1 MKSLYRISFMLLGAL
16 GLGMAIPAGADAQG
30 PIEAYRFG
38 LKGLHGTARA
48 QALGGAVGA
57 LGADP
62 TAVYVNPA
70 GLGLYS
76 RSTISISADP
86 GWGKSMVNWQKSHQN
101 EVAYSPGGF
110 NNVSYMTP
118 FYDSSSGT
126 KFSMG
131 VSYNRDYD
139 FDRAYRMTTGVLGA
153 GLADLMMLIGMDE
166 GISFNKY
173 IDGSTPGYNPFKNMV
188 HPLVAMGANADLI
201 RPFSDNDKLFRHAFL
216 DTYNETTKKWD
227 LLPPDMT
234 MLDVVENGARNSVD
248 INMSM
253 GFGDIFYV
261 GAALRL
267 GTVSH
272 ARSTKYREDFKFIN
286 RKSNAEVNNHMILG
300 NELTTSGNSIGLNL
314 GAMVM
319 LGDYVRL
326 GLSYMTPERISMEE
340 TYSARMV
347 TYNEFI
353 EPKNKRELTFQT
365 ALYDNSYILR
375 TPGQLTA
382 SALVFLGQYG
392 FVSYDFQYRDLA
404 TAKLYAGDRTL
415 NPLTEVIKED
425 YGKEM
430 THKFGIEVR
439 PIQRLALRGGM
450 SFTGNPMKGEEF
462 DVEPANGLSRDAVAV
477 GMMPDFTLPRSY
489 QAFSFGVGYRISK
502 VVSIDL
508 AYARSTRTEQVYPFS
523 GYRNKQNHLGLPN
536 IEIKGARM
544 EDVRNNLV
552 ATLTLAF

>member
-1 MKSLYRISFMLLGAL
+1 MKSLYRISAMLLGVL
-16 GLGMAIPAGADAQG
+16 GLSVAVPTGAEAQG

-48 QALGGAVGA
+48 QSLGGAVGA

-76 RSTISISADP
+76 RSTISVSADP
-86 GWGKSMVNWQKSHQN
+86 GWGKSTVNWQNSHQN
-101 EVAYSPGGF
+101 VMEYNPGGF

-118 FYDSSSGT
+118 FYDSYSGT

-139 FDRAYRMTTGVLGA
+139 FDRAYRMGTGVLGA

-166 GISFNKY
+166 GISFDKY
-173 IDGSTPGYNPFKNMV
+173 VDNSSPGYNPFKNMV

-201 RPFSDNDKLFRHAFL
+201 QPFVDNDKLFRHTFL
-216 DTYNETTKKWD
+216 DTYDGKKWN
-227 LLPPDMT
+227 LLSPDRT
-234 MLDVVENGARNSVD
+234 MLDVTENGGRNSVD

-253 GFGDIFYV
+253 SFGDIFYV

-267 GTVSH
+267 GTLAHV
-272 ARSTKYREDFKFIN
+272 RSTKYREDFKFIN
-286 RKSNAEVNNHMILG
+286 RKTNDEVNNHMILG
-300 NELTTSGNSIGLNL
+300 NELTTTGNSIGLNL

-340 TYSARMV
+340 TYSARMI
-347 TYNEFI
+347 TYNEFM
-353 EPKNKRELTFQT
+353 PKNKRELTFRT
-365 ALYDNSYILR
+365 AVYDNSYILR

-392 FVSYDFQYRDLA
+392 FVSYDFQYRDLG

-415 NPLTEVIKED
+415 NPLTEVIQED

-439 PIQRLALRGGM
+439 PIRRLALRGGM
-450 SFTGNPMKGEEF
+450 TFTGNPMKGEEF

-489 QAFSFGVGYRISK
+489 QAFSVGVGYNISK
-502 VVSIDL
+502 AVTLDL

-523 GYRNKQNHLGLPN
+523 GYRNKQGHLGLPN
-536 IEIKGARM
+536 IEIKGGRM
-544 EDVRNNLV
+544 DDVRNNLV

>member
-1 MKSLYRISFMLLGAL
+1 MLLGVL
-16 GLGMAIPAGADAQG
+16 GLSVAVPTGAEAQG

-48 QALGGAVGA
+48 QSLGGAVGA

-76 RSTISISADP
+76 RSTISVSADP
-86 GWGKSMVNWQKSHQN
+86 GWGKSTVNWQNSHQN
-101 EVAYSPGGF
+101 VMEYNPGGF

-118 FYDSSSGT
+118 FYDSYSGT

-139 FDRAYRMTTGVLGA
+139 FDRAYRMGTGVLGA

-166 GISFNKY
+166 GISFDKY
-173 IDGSTPGYNPFKNMV
+173 VDNSSPGYNPFKNMV

-201 RPFSDNDKLFRHAFL
+201 QPFVDNDKLFRHTFL
-216 DTYNETTKKWD
+216 DTYDGKKWN
-227 LLPPDMT
+227 LLSPDRT
-234 MLDVVENGARNSVD
+234 MLDVTENGGRNSVD

-253 GFGDIFYV
+253 SFGDIFYV

-267 GTVSH
+267 GTLAHV
-272 ARSTKYREDFKFIN
+272 RSTKYREDFKFIN
-286 RKSNAEVNNHMILG
+286 RKTNDEVNNHMILG
-300 NELTTSGNSIGLNL
+300 NELTTTGNSIGLNL

-340 TYSARMV
+340 TYSARMI
-347 TYNEFI
+347 TYNEFM
-353 EPKNKRELTFQT
+353 PKNKRELTFRT
-365 ALYDNSYILR
+365 AVYDNSYILR

-392 FVSYDFQYRDLA
+392 FVSYDFQYRDLG

-415 NPLTEVIKED
+415 NPLTEVIQED

-439 PIQRLALRGGM
+439 PIRRLALRGGM
-450 SFTGNPMKGEEF
+450 TFTGNPMKGEEF

-477 GMMPDFTLPRSY
+477 GMMPCLNSLSAGHSPCSEATHHCCCLSSLPLITLVSRLKSY
-489 QAFSFGVGYRISK
+489 
-502 VVSIDL
+502 
-508 AYARSTRTEQVYPFS
+508 
-523 GYRNKQNHLGLPN
+523 
-536 IEIKGARM
+536 RM
-544 EDVRNNLV
+544 L
-552 ATLTLAF
+552 

>member
-1 MKSLYRISFMLLGAL
+1 MLLGVL
-16 GLGMAIPAGADAQG
+16 GLSVAVPTGAEAQG

-48 QALGGAVGA
+48 QSLGGAVGA

-76 RSTISISADP
+76 RSTISVSADP
-86 GWGKSMVNWQKSHQN
+86 GWGKSTVNWQNSHQN
-101 EVAYSPGGF
+101 VMEYNPGGF

-118 FYDSSSGT
+118 FYDSYSGT

-139 FDRAYRMTTGVLGA
+139 FDRAYRMGTGVLGA

-166 GISFNKY
+166 GISFDKY
-173 IDGSTPGYNPFKNMV
+173 VDNSSPGYNPFKNMV

-201 RPFSDNDKLFRHAFL
+201 QPFVDNDKLFRHTFL
-216 DTYNETTKKWD
+216 DTYDGKKWN
-227 LLPPDMT
+227 LLSPDRT
-234 MLDVVENGARNSVD
+234 MLDVTENGGRNSVD

-253 GFGDIFYV
+253 SFGDIFYV

-267 GTVSH
+267 GTLAHV
-272 ARSTKYREDFKFIN
+272 RSTKYREDFKFIN
-286 RKSNAEVNNHMILG
+286 RKTNDEVNNHMILG
-300 NELTTSGNSIGLNL
+300 NELTTTGNSIGLNL

-340 TYSARMV
+340 TYSARMI
-347 TYNEFI
+347 TYNEFM
-353 EPKNKRELTFQT
+353 PKNKRELTFRT
-365 ALYDNSYILR
+365 AVYDNSYILR

-392 FVSYDFQYRDLA
+392 FVSYDFQYRDLG

-415 NPLTEVIKED
+415 NPLTEVIQED

-439 PIQRLALRGGM
+439 PIRRLALRGGM
-450 SFTGNPMKGEEF
+450 TFTGNPMKGEEF

-489 QAFSFGVGYRISK
+489 QAFSVGVGYNISK
-502 VVSIDL
+502 AVTLDL

-523 GYRNKQNHLGLPN
+523 GYRNKQGHLGLPN
-536 IEIKGARM
+536 IEIKGGRM
-544 EDVRNNLV
+544 DDVRNNLV

>member
-1 MKSLYRISFMLLGAL
+1 MLLGVL
-16 GLGMAIPAGADAQG
+16 GLSVAVPTGAEAQG

-48 QALGGAVGA
+48 QSLGGAVGA

-76 RSTISISADP
+76 RSTISVSADP
-86 GWGKSMVNWQKSHQN
+86 GWGKSTVNWQNSHQN
-101 EVAYSPGGF
+101 VMEYNPGGF

-118 FYDSSSGT
+118 FYDSYSGT

-139 FDRAYRMTTGVLGA
+139 FDRAYRMGTGVLGA

-166 GISFNKY
+166 GISFDKY
-173 IDGSTPGYNPFKNMV
+173 VDNSSPGYNPFKNMV

-201 RPFSDNDKLFRHAFL
+201 QPFVDNDKLFRHTFL
-216 DTYNETTKKWD
+216 DTYDGKKWN
-227 LLPPDMT
+227 LLSPDRT
-234 MLDVVENGARNSVD
+234 MLDVTENGGRNSVD

-253 GFGDIFYV
+253 SFGDIFYV

-267 GTVSH
+267 GTLAHV
-272 ARSTKYREDFKFIN
+272 RSTRYREDFKFIN
-286 RKSNAEVNNHMILG
+286 RKTNDEVNNHMILG
-300 NELTTSGNSIGLNL
+300 NELTTTGNSIGLNL

-340 TYSARMV
+340 TYSARMI
-347 TYNEFI
+347 TYNEFM
-353 EPKNKRELTFQT
+353 PKNKRELTFRT
-365 ALYDNSYILR
+365 AVYDNSYILR

-392 FVSYDFQYRDLA
+392 FVSYDFQYRDLG

-415 NPLTEVIKED
+415 NPLTEVIQED

-439 PIQRLALRGGM
+439 PIRRLALRGGM
-450 SFTGNPMKGEEF
+450 TFTGNPMKGEEF

-489 QAFSFGVGYRISK
+489 QAFSVGVGYNISK
-502 VVSIDL
+502 AVTLDL

-523 GYRNKQNHLGLPN
+523 GYRNKQGHLGLPN
-536 IEIKGARM
+536 IEIKGGRM
-544 EDVRNNLV
+544 DDVRNNLV

>member
-1 MKSLYRISFMLLGAL
+1 MKSLYRISAMLLGVL
-16 GLGMAIPAGADAQG
+16 GLSVAVPTGAEAQG

-48 QALGGAVGA
+48 QSLGGAVGA

-76 RSTISISADP
+76 RSTISVSADP
-86 GWGKSMVNWQKSHQN
+86 GWGKSTVNWQNSHQN
-101 EVAYSPGGF
+101 VMEYNPGGF

-118 FYDSSSGT
+118 FYDSYSGT

-139 FDRAYRMTTGVLGA
+139 FDRAYRMGTGVLGA

-166 GISFNKY
+166 GISFDKY
-173 IDGSTPGYNPFKNMV
+173 VDNSSPGYNPFKNMV

-201 RPFSDNDKLFRHAFL
+201 QPFVDNDKLFRHTFL
-216 DTYNETTKKWD
+216 DTYDGKKWN
-227 LLPPDMT
+227 LLSPDRT
-234 MLDVVENGARNSVD
+234 MLDVTENGGRNSVD

-253 GFGDIFYV
+253 SFGDIFYV

-267 GTVSH
+267 GTLAHV
-272 ARSTKYREDFKFIN
+272 RSTKYREDFKFIN
-286 RKSNAEVNNHMILG
+286 RKTNDEVNNHMILG
-300 NELTTSGNSIGLNL
+300 NELTTTGNSIGLNL

-340 TYSARMV
+340 TYSARMI
-347 TYNEFI
+347 TYNEFM
-353 EPKNKRELTFQT
+353 PKNKRELTFRT
-365 ALYDNSYILR
+365 AVYDNSYILR
-375 TPGQLTA
+375 IPGQLTA

-392 FVSYDFQYRDLA
+392 FVSYDFQYRDLG

-415 NPLTEVIKED
+415 NPLTEVIQED

-439 PIQRLALRGGM
+439 PIRRLALRGGM
-450 SFTGNPMKGEEF
+450 TFTGNPMKGEEF

-489 QAFSFGVGYRISK
+489 QAFSVGVGYNISK
-502 VVSIDL
+502 AVTLDL

-523 GYRNKQNHLGLPN
+523 GYRNKQGHLGLPN
-536 IEIKGARM
+536 IEIKGGRM
-544 EDVRNNLV
+544 DDVRNNLV

>member
-1 MKSLYRISFMLLGAL
+1 MLLGVL
-16 GLGMAIPAGADAQG
+16 GLSVAVPTGAEAQG

-48 QALGGAVGA
+48 QSLGGAVGA

-76 RSTISISADP
+76 RSTISVSADP
-86 GWGKSMVNWQKSHQN
+86 GWGKSTVNWQNSHQN
-101 EVAYSPGGF
+101 VMEYNPGGF

-118 FYDSSSGT
+118 FYDSYSGT

-139 FDRAYRMTTGVLGA
+139 FDRAYRMGTGVLGA

-166 GISFNKY
+166 GISFDKY
-173 IDGSTPGYNPFKNMV
+173 VDNSSPGYNPFKNMV

-201 RPFSDNDKLFRHAFL
+201 QPFVDNDKLFRHTFL
-216 DTYNETTKKWD
+216 DTYDGKKWN
-227 LLPPDMT
+227 LLSPDRT
-234 MLDVVENGARNSVD
+234 MLDVTENGGRNSVD

-253 GFGDIFYV
+253 SFGDIFYV

-267 GTVSH
+267 GTLAHV
-272 ARSTKYREDFKFIN
+272 RSTKYREDFKFIN
-286 RKSNAEVNNHMILG
+286 RKTNDEVNNHMILG
-300 NELTTSGNSIGLNL
+300 NELTTTGNSIGLNL

-340 TYSARMV
+340 TYSARMI
-347 TYNEFI
+347 TYNEFM
-353 EPKNKRELTFQT
+353 PKNKRELTFRT
-365 ALYDNSYILR
+365 AVYDNSYILR
-375 TPGQLTA
+375 IPGQLTA

-392 FVSYDFQYRDLA
+392 FVSYDFQYRDLG

-415 NPLTEVIKED
+415 NPLTEVIQED

-439 PIQRLALRGGM
+439 PIRRLALRGGM
-450 SFTGNPMKGEEF
+450 TFTGNPMKGEEF

-489 QAFSFGVGYRISK
+489 QAFSVGVGYNISK
-502 VVSIDL
+502 AVTLDL

-523 GYRNKQNHLGLPN
+523 GYRNKQGHLGLPN
-536 IEIKGARM
+536 IEIKGGRM
-544 EDVRNNLV
+544 DDVRNNLV